1 LSASVFAAAADDDAD
16 EAELTELVEALSPP
30 TSEAVSQAANK
41 NVAATIAN
49 MR

>member
-1 LSASVFAAAADDDAD
+1 AEADAEADDAD
-16 EAELTELVEALSPP
+16 PAALVEALSPP

-49 MR
+49 RR

>member
-1 LSASVFAAAADDDAD
+1 LSASVFATAADDD
-16 EAELTELVEALSPP
+16 AELTELVEALSPP